1 MKQRIAWSYAIL
13 ALLALTWGSSFILM
27 KIGLK
32 VLTPTQVAAF
42 RMTLAGLVFTP
53 WLFKYIRQVKR
64 SDLPWMLAVG
74 IIGNGI
80 PAFLFTNAQLFL
92 NSSLTGA
99 LNALTPL
106 FTLLIGILFLGAKTG
121 RLQIAGVLMGLAGAL
136 VLILSKDGGQNGNEQ
151 TSYAALVVL
160 ATICYGTSVNIIKNR
175 LSHYKPLITAA
186 FPLAFA
192 ALLSFPILQ
201 FSLDKTPPVAEW
213 WWTSS
218 FFAVLVLAV
227 LGTAVSLIFFNRLIQ
242 LTDAVFASSVT
253 YLIPVVAMLWGG
265 MDGEIISLSQIFG
278 MLVILFGIYL
288 ANRKSKKP
296 Q

>member
-136 VLILSKDGGQNGNEQ
+136 VLILSKDAGQNGNEQ

>member
-1 MKQRIAWSYAIL
+1 
-13 ALLALTWGSSFILM
+13 
-27 KIGLK
+27 
-32 VLTPTQVAAF
+32 
-42 RMTLAGLVFTP
+42 MTLAGLVFTP

-92 NSSLTGA
+92 NSSITGA